1 MGYAPRPNR
10 GAVAVSHPADDHI
23 LSEAK
28 RLVHGDR
35 NEQYGPPNED
45 FTCAAKMIS
54 AYISRKHGVRL
65 ELTAEDLPAI
75 MICVKLSRLAHAYK
89 KDTACDIAGY
99 AETLAWVKA

>member
-1 MGYAPRPNR
+1 VNDTPT
-10 GAVAVSHPADDHI
+10 DHI
-23 LSEAK
+23 LTEAK

-35 NEQYGPPNED
+35 NDQYGPPNED

-54 AYISRKHGVRL
+54 AYISRKHGVKL
-65 ELTAEDLPAI
+65 ELAAEDLPAI

-89 KDTACDIAGY
+89 RDTACDIAGY